1 MYQISLILSVM
12 NWVRVCLA
20 YPTLP
25 YPTLPYPTLPY
36 PTLPC
41 PTLPYPTLPYPL
53 PYPTL
58 PYVQNAAK
66 QERRIWGAVS
76 TLPHFLV
83 QLRLP

>member
-1 MYQISLILSVM
+1 MYQISLMLSVM

-20 YPTLP
+20 LPTLP
-25 YPTLPYPTLPY
+25 YPPLPYPTLPY

-41 PTLPYPTLPYPL
+41 
-53 PYPTL
+53 PTL

-76 TLPHFLV
+76 PLPHFLV

>member
-20 YPTLP
+20 L
-25 YPTLPYPTLPY
+25 
-36 PTLPC
+36 
-41 PTLPYPTLPYPL
+41 PTLPYPL

-58 PYVQNAAK
+58 PNVQNAAK